1 MDLLRDTSFFLV
13 AHPEFSV
20 FISLSLDLKL
30 RPYWRKDWKASW
42 VSFFLMI
49 REKKCLSSSSF
60 LLGFC
65 EVRKKI
71 QPQGQVGFE
80 CGDSEQFWAL
90 VEESGLLLFPH
101 MCLPFSCPLH
111 WKEPIGLFSS
121 AHILMTWL
129 TEPSRRKC
137 KRPTLV
143 YVWDSLLRQEET
155 YIPRLIYL
163 WLLLKQSN
171 RKNYLN

>member
-1 MDLLRDTSFFLV
+1 MDLLRYVSFLV

-20 FISLSLDLKL
+20 FFPLSPDLKL
-30 RPYWRKDWKASW
+30 RPYWRKVWKASW

-49 REKKCLSSSSF
+49 RGKKCLSIF
-60 LLGFC
+60 IFPLRLLW
-65 EVRKKI
+65 
-71 QPQGQVGFE
+71 
-80 CGDSEQFWAL
+80 SEEESPAPRPGRIWTWVFRAVPGT

-101 MCLPFSCPLH
+101 MCLPLSCPLH

-137 KRPTLV
+137 KRPTLA

-163 WLLLKQSN
+163 WLLLKQRN